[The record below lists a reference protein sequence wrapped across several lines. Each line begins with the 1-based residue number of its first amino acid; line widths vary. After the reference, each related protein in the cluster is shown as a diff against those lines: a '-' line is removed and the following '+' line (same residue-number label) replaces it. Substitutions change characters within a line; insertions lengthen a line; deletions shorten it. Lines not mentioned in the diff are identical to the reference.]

1 MRSTNQHLWSVEIGI
16 SISLIVEIS
25 IFDRW
30 NLHRWCNCKQCIC
43 WSWDRM
49 ISISDPLTSASASL
63 WLLRSA
69 YFLVESCIA
78 DAITSNVLLHV
89 LRMRMCV
96 VHFMCWLVK
105 DGLHG
110 SPMLVC
116 MWPWSQPFGQ
126 WLCVA
131 FVSVFD
137 LTHEHLVMGNCTHGV
152 WHNSMCDIV
161 CADGVHA
168 THMRAWVRTHCLRM
182 HQKEI
187 STIKYADLNDQR
199 DLVADFKD
207 QRCWFVDL
215 NAGTIFSSINKYNAM
230 WSNRT

>member
-1 MRSTNQHLWSVEIGI
+1 MRPTNQHFWSVEISI

-43 WSWDRM
+43 WSWDR
-49 ISISDPLTSASASL
+49 IIRVSDPLKSASASL
-63 WLLRSA
+63 WSLRSA
-69 YFLVESCIA
+69 FVLVESCIA

-116 MWPWSQPFGQ
+116 MWPWSQPFVGNDCA
-126 WLCVA
+126 LHL
-131 FVSVFD
+131 SVC
-137 LTHEHLVMGNCTHGV
+137 LTSHMNILWWEIALNGV
-152 WHNSMCDIV
+152 WHNSMCDLV

-168 THMRAWVRTHCLRM
+168 THMRAWVITHCLRL
-182 HQKEI
+182 HQK
-187 STIKYADLNDQR
+187 A
-199 DLVADFKD
+199 
-207 QRCWFVDL
+207 
-215 NAGTIFSSINKYNAM
+215 
-230 WSNRT
+230 